1 MNKKS
6 FELRDVHLFYLALAI
21 WGIVHIVLFTL
32 NPSSIGI
39 VNFIALGLIIV
50 FFIPQPSEAE
60 RKE

>member
-1 MNKKS
+1 MNQKL
-6 FELRDVHLFYLALAI
+6 FELKDVHLFYLALAI